1 MLGSRYFDLIHSVI
15 RYSSVGPKR
24 LAVTPKEECM
34 LSRHSKAMA
43 ILMLSIAVA
52 AGGLVLT
59 RHVIAVA
66 GEADAERLN
75 RSILDYIA
83 QKNPQAP
90 IRAFQRFPEALVAE
104 AQKSN
109 LDHCLVLAQ
118 AEVESEFH
126 QDAVGAAGEIGLF
139 QILPSTAAIMEP
151 VVGPF
156 KRPVGV
162 KAVRDAKSDARSAR
176 DLGDLAAP
184 VVSRRSALPYLRDI
198 MPRGSTVRAA
208 LPEYSGGPAGRHP
221 HYYRMVMGTYVE
233 ILERSELRCRFR
245 ETPKP
250 SPVLTTLLTR
260 A

>member
-90 IRAFQRFPEALVAE
+90 IRAFQRFPQALVAE

-109 LDHCLVLAQ
+109 LDHCLALAQ
-118 AEVESEFH
+118 AEVESEFRH
-126 QDAVGAAGEIGLF
+126 DAVGAAGEIGLF
-139 QILPSTAAIMEP
+139 QMLPSTAAIMEP

-156 KRPVGV
+156 KRPTI
-162 KAVRDAKSDARSAR
+162 KQLREAKTAR
-176 DLGDLAAP
+176 DLGDLADP
-184 VVSRRSALPYLRDI
+184 VVSTKFAMAYLRDI
-198 MPRGSTVRAA
+198 MTRKSNVRDA
-208 LPEYSGGPAGRHP
+208 LTEYNGGPAGRHP

-233 ILERSELRCRFR
+233 ILERADLRCRFR

-250 SPVLTTLLTR
+250 SPALTTFLIR